1 MLKVGQTDILL
12 QIISERTLFE
22 ASPAFAKISEG
33 GMVAT
38 KTGTATVCKLL
49 VNGDWVDSTA
59 TDFQDIYNPS
69 TGEIIGRT
77 PLGGNADVD
86 RAVQAAHKAFL
97 EWKEVPIIERARVMF
112 RFKNLMEQHYEEIA
126 QCVTREHGKTL
137 PESRASV
144 QRAIEVVEFACGI
157 PSLMM
162 GESMENI
169 ARNVDC
175 ETIRHPIGVCA
186 GIAPFNFP
194 AMVPLWMYPIALT
207 CGNSFVLKPSEKVP
221 LTSMMIANL
230 LSEAGLPNGVF
241 NIVHGGKDCVDA
253 LLSHPL
259 IKAISFVGSTHIA
272 KYIYTTGT
280 ANGKRVQAAGGAK
293 NHIIIMPDADMEQ
306 TVQALQASAF
316 GCAGER
322 CMAGS
327 LALPV
332 GEAAEAL
339 IPHLVEASAKMKVG
353 PTDGKGSTHPDMGPL
368 VSKEHLEKVRSMINK
383 GESEGA
389 KVALDGR
396 NIEAAKS
403 SGFFLGPTIL
413 DHAKPEMSIVK
424 EEIFGPVLSVV
435 RVDSL
440 EDALAIGRDCPYGNG
455 AVMYTNS
462 GRSAREFKHHFN
474 AGMIGINVGVP
485 APMAWFPFTG
495 WNASF
500 YGDLHIQGSEGIQFY
515 TQQKMTMTRWF
526 EPKSSKFQ
534 DPIWKPKN

>member
-1 MLKVGQTDILL
+1 
-12 QIISERTLFE
+12 
-22 ASPAFAKISEG
+22 
-33 GMVAT
+33 MVAT

-49 VNGDWVDSTA
+49 INGDWVDSTA
-59 TDFQDIYNPS
+59 TEFQDIYNPS
-69 TGEIIGRT
+69 TGEVIGRT

-86 RAVQAAHKAFL
+86 RAVQAAQKAFL

-112 RFKNLMEQHYEEIA
+112 RFKNLMEQHYEAIA
-126 QCVTREHGKTL
+126 ECVTREHGKTL
-137 PESRASV
+137 PESKASV

-230 LSEAGLPNGVF
+230 LAEAGLPNGVF

-253 LLSHPL
+253 LLTHPL

-332 GEAAEAL
+332 GAAAEAL
-339 IPHLVEASAKMKVG
+339 IPHLVEASAQMKVG

-368 VSKEHLEKVRSMINK
+368 VSKEHLEKVRGMINK

-396 NIEAAKS
+396 KIEAAKS

-413 DHAKPEMSIVK
+413 DHAKPEMSVVK

-455 AVMYTNS
+455 AVIYTNS

-526 EPKSSKFQ
+526 EPSKSSKFQ